1 LTSDRSREIQSLMS
15 RWRKK
20 TGTAMPLDI
29 ASMEI
34 EKIRFAVDRIERGD
48 IVVVPKGLSLGDPKR
63 PIDLSD
69 DSLMDWDRNSEH

>member
-1 LTSDRSREIQSLMS
+1 
-15 RWRKK
+15 
-20 TGTAMPLDI
+20 MPLDI

-48 IVVVPKGLSLGDPKR
+48 IIVVPKSLSLGDPKQ
-63 PIDLSD
+63 PIDLTD

>member
-1 LTSDRSREIQSLMS
+1 MTSRSKEIPVLMA

-20 TGTAMPLDI
+20 TGVAMPLDI

-48 IVVVPKGLSLGDPKR
+48 IIVVPKSLSLGDPKQ
-63 PIDLSD
+63 PIDLTD

>member
-1 LTSDRSREIQSLMS
+1 MQQGVDLRFAE
-15 RWRKK
+15 
-20 TGTAMPLDI
+20 
-29 ASMEI
+29 
-34 EKIRFAVDRIERGD
+34 FAVDRIERGD